1 LPSDHACTA
10 QGKENV
16 HEKGDNCRLQAAC
29 GLKDNVEISEIEI
42 ETASTRS
49 GASRICA
56 GPTENATPRYE
67 PRDMGCDVTGLAVA
81 LAARVASLEE
91 ELASKDRQLTELQ
104 HLHCHPVKEPPM
116 IPSPSRAWA
125 WSRIGPVVDSP
136 DSPAK
141 GERSPIPASD
151 PKPPASASIAA
162 RRPASPEPKRQPL
175 QAQRVASPRLSAL
188 AAPTA
193 KAAAA
198 LRGSSPKRRPTN
210 TGPLPASTQKQS
222 LSPRCSDAGV
232 KRVAAR
238 STSPGRSTL
247 RPSGSLAEVGPQAPS
262 SPRRPSPRRLCSGL
276 SPRWPLEEKIAATAQ
291 ADPAAYSASSPA
303 LQKDCAGVQE
313 CGPASAPA
321 RKAALARVVHR
332 PSPVKSPVS
341 SRPTPLGKRT
351 TTKPDSK
358 RAFSPSPPA
367 KVSDSAVRGKALE
380 AQARDPERLGL
391 QRDYSKTWLS
401 IKESHLKSK
410 AVDVGRD
417 GAVSQGGVANT
428 SNDDFLS
435 IERLVNDG
443 AITLDADPSL

>member
-1 LPSDHACTA
+1 MQQRPDSGQAAWKGAAVALPSDHACTA

-175 QAQRVASPRLSAL
+175 QAQRVASPRLSAWQHL
-188 AAPTA
+188 P
-193 KAAAA
+193 
-198 LRGSSPKRRPTN
+198 LRLQRPCAEARRSG
-210 TGPLPASTQKQS
+210 GPRTQG
-222 LSPRCSDAGV
+222 RC
-232 KRVAAR
+232 
-238 STSPGRSTL
+238 
-247 RPSGSLAEVGPQAPS
+247 
-262 SPRRPSPRRLCSGL
+262 PRRRKSSRCHPG
-276 SPRWPLEEKIAATAQ
+276 AAT
-291 ADPAAYSASSPA
+291 PA
-303 LQKDCAGVQE
+303 
-313 CGPASAPA
+313 
-321 RKAALARVVHR
+321 
-332 PSPVKSPVS
+332 
-341 SRPTPLGKRT
+341 
-351 TTKPDSK
+351 
-358 RAFSPSPPA
+358 
-367 KVSDSAVRGKALE
+367 
-380 AQARDPERLGL
+380 
-391 QRDYSKTWLS
+391 
-401 IKESHLKSK
+401 
-410 AVDVGRD
+410 
-417 GAVSQGGVANT
+417 
-428 SNDDFLS
+428 
-435 IERLVNDG
+435 
-443 AITLDADPSL
+443 